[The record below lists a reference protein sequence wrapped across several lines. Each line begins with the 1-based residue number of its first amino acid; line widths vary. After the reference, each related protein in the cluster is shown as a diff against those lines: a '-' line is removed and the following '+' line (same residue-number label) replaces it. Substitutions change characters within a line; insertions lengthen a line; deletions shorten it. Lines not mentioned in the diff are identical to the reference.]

1 MTGSIPAPRILALDF
16 DGVICDGMREFVESS
31 WRANAVAFG
40 STPDPSRR
48 EEIARRFAALR
59 PAIESG
65 WEMVLMIAV
74 LAERDVSGDGEL
86 RERWAAVRDEWIAR
100 RALRTSALGEALD
113 RVRDDW
119 VRQDKTGWLGSHQF
133 YPPMAAWLRGVCEQ
147 GLTLYVVTTKE
158 ARFSFELLAGQ
169 KVPIARD
176 RVIGKQTPRREKW
189 DVLRELAARHGLP
202 PDGEGL
208 WFVEDRFETLRGLHE
223 KAPDLSAARL
233 YLADW
238 GYVFADRD
246 MAEAARHGRIQRIGL
261 ADVQA
266 GFHAWPAPPSS
277 RG

>member
-1 MTGSIPAPRILALDF
+1 MIAAAPRVLALDF

-40 STPDPSRR
+40 RTPDPARR
-48 EEIARRFAALR
+48 EEIARRFSALR

-74 LAERDVSGDGEL
+74 LAERDAAGDAEL
-86 RERWAAVRDEWIAR
+86 RARWAAVRDEWVAR
-100 RALRTSALGEALD
+100 RTLKTSALGEALD
-113 RVRDDW
+113 HVRDVW
-119 VRQDKTGWLGSHQF
+119 VGQDRAGWLGAHRF
-133 YPPMAAWLRGVCEQ
+133 YPPMAAWLRGLCAQ
-147 GLTLYVVTTKE
+147 GQVLYVVTTKE
-158 ARFSFELLAGQ
+158 ARFSAELLASQ
-169 KVPIARD
+169 QVPIARE

-189 DVLRELAARHGLP
+189 DVLRELGARHGLP
-202 PDGEGL
+202 STGEGL
-208 WFVEDRFETLRGLHE
+208 WFVEDRFETLRGLHDE
-223 KAPDLSAARL
+223 APDLSAARL

-266 GFHAWPAPPSS
+266 GFHAWPAP